1 MTITIAGKSQVFLPN
16 TLLCDILQELL
27 KEEADKVLAC
37 FLNGD
42 VVELNAKINQSCELI
57 PITYQEEEGRRIFER
72 SLRFVLLLAARELFP
87 DYNLRF
93 EHSIGQGVYIEME
106 GLRLSPSDISALE
119 GMMWDYIK
127 RDLPFVKQRWS
138 REQAIHY
145 FMEQGDL
152 DKANLLSFRPY
163 DFFDIYTCDGLSEY
177 FYGAM
182 LPSTGLLSAFAL
194 HRRAPGFVMLMPD
207 RENPQVASD
216 FISLP
221 KHMAVFAQSNFWCK
235 VLKCNTAA
243 ELNRLI
249 TEDKLRDFIRVNEAF
264 HSKVLSEIAEDIV
277 ARGARVIFIAGPSS
291 SGKTTFA
298 NRLSIHLRVNGQT
311 PHILSM
317 DDFYRNRQELPLE
330 ADGQPDLEAITALDV
345 PALREAIKSLL
356 SGKETDL
363 PRFSFAKQRREEEM
377 VKTRINATSPLII
390 EGIHGLNPQ
399 LHEGIDPSLICR
411 IYISQLTTI
420 NLDRHN
426 RIRTTDARLLRR
438 IVRDYQ
444 FRSTSPL
451 KTLEMW
457 DSVRK
462 GEEKWI
468 FPYQENADIVF
479 NSALHYELAVLKT
492 MSFDILNQVPK
503 DSPHF
508 IKCNRIL
515 KILNY
520 ILPADRETFDE
531 IPPLS
536 ILREFIGGNTLYKEH
551 REQHG
556 K

>member
-1 MTITIAGKSQVFLPN
+1 MTITIKGKSEVFDAPKSLSEILGVMLP
-16 TLLCDILQELL
+16 
-27 KEEADKVLAC
+27 EEKDKVLAC
-37 FLNGD
+37 FASGD
-42 VVELNAKINQSCELI
+42 VVELNEVIKTSCELI
-57 PITYQEEEGRRIFER
+57 PITYEHEEGRRIYER

-87 DYNLRF
+87 DYQLRF

-106 GLRLSPSDISALE
+106 GMRLSPSDITSLE
-119 GMMWDYIK
+119 GVMWDYVK
-127 RDLPFVKQRWS
+127 RDLPFVKEHWS
-138 REQAIHY
+138 RDEAINY
-145 FMEQGDL
+145 FMDQGDL
-152 DKANLLSFRPY
+152 DKANLLSYRPY
-163 DFFDIYTCDGLSEY
+163 DFFNIYTCDNLSEY

-182 LPSTGLLSAFAL
+182 LPSTGMLKAFAL

-207 RENPQVASD
+207 KDNPEQASD
-216 FISLP
+216 FVSLP
-221 KHMAVFAQSNFWCK
+221 KHMAVFAQSNYWCK

-243 ELNRLI
+243 DLNNLI
-249 TEDKLRDFIRVNEAF
+249 AENKLRDFIRVNEAF

-277 ARGARVIFIAGPSS
+277 NRGARVIFIAGPSS

-298 NRLSIHLRVNGQT
+298 NRLSIHLRVNGLE
-311 PHILSM
+311 PHSLSM
-317 DDFYRNRQELPLE
+317 DDFYRNRNELPLE
-330 ADGQPDLEAITALDV
+330 EDGQPDLEALSALDV
-345 PALREAIKSLL
+345 PYLRVAIKSLL
-356 SGKETDL
+356 AGNETDM
-363 PRFSFAKQRREEEM
+363 PRFSFAKQRREEET
-377 VKTRINATSPLII
+377 VKMRIGAKSPLII
-390 EGIHGLNPQ
+390 EGIHGLNPE

-444 FRSTSPL
+444 FRSTPPL

-492 MSFDILNQVPK
+492 MSFDILNQVPHN
-503 DSPHF
+503 SPHF

-520 ILPADRETFDE
+520 ILPADKETFDE

-536 ILREFIGGNTLYKEH
+536 ILREFIGGNTLYEEH
-551 REQHG
+551 RS
-556 K
+556 